1 MTIGLLALLVAPNIG
16 VDEIQG
22 VEKLLIVRGLRLL
35 RLVRAL
41 RTCKRFFGYFG
52 CLSFHFVRIIFVHV

>member
-1 MTIGLLALLVAPNIG
+1 MHGQVALVTVGLLALLIAPNVG
-16 VDEIQG
+16 ADEMEG

-41 RTCKRFFGYFG
+41 RTRHTAHGADK
-52 CLSFHFVRIIFVHV
+52 